1 MGIWH
6 KRAVFSAIIGVLA
19 TAGFLAAGWA
29 GDGPGGLVEDT
40 ARRNIAAAFV
50 AFGIFG
56 NLIVT
61 YFTRHRPGNPAT
73 VVDERDRSIHRIA
86 TEVSLRLTV
95 AAVFLGCLILYET
108 NAGIGT
114 ISANWVWFIGYGV
127 FLVSNLGWAVPAVLM
142 YAGVGGRAEG

>member
-1 MGIWH
+1 MGIWQ
-6 KRAVFSAIIGVLA
+6 KRAVINAIIGVMA
-19 TAGFLAAGWA
+19 TVGFLVAGFTG
-29 GDGPGGLVEDT
+29 GGPGGLVEDT

-50 AFGIFG
+50 AFGIFS
-56 NLIVT
+56 NILVT
-61 YFTRHRPGNPAT
+61 YLTRHRPDKPST
-73 VVDERDRSIHRIA
+73 LVDERDRAIHRIS

-108 NAGIGT
+108 NAEAGS
-114 ISANWVWFIGYGV
+114 ISANWVWFMGYGV